1 MDKTWKLKRTNNV
14 SHHIQCLTRYNAIYN
29 DPKKL
34 LENYLNKSISLNEI
48 CKKCLKGEISSE
60 FRGILYKIFL
70 HLLPYNETKDNW
82 INNVKNTRQ
91 TYITYK
97 EELIESNQFVLD
109 FIRCED
115 KKGSEQYNVFIEK
128 LSQQECELL
137 DLIKLDVDR
146 TFQELDLFHNKTIK
160 EMLIQ
165 ILYIYSKKHTEPS
178 YCQGM
183 NEILGTLLYAL
194 LPSVTVNN
202 MNSKKQKTNIDILYE
217 EITTDEYFEADLFT
231 IYEELMSRDLRELYA
246 YNEARF
252 RNNKVT
258 INKESLTEEELQ
270 NYDISELSKR
280 INRIFYIF
288 LKKVD
293 EKLCDYLRDKVEP
306 NIFLFRWI
314 LCMLNREISLK
325 NVIWLWDCILAYEFI
340 EFTVNTV
347 EIDKT
352 RLNYLDY
359 ICLGMIIDLKDKLYE
374 EEEGSLLLM
383 NFLQY
388 PNEKNITNVCKLA
401 EEISIK
407 LNEKNLWEDSHLLG

>member
-1 MDKTWKLKRTNNV
+1 
-14 SHHIQCLTRYNAIYN
+14 
-29 DPKKL
+29 
-34 LENYLNKSISLNEI
+34 
-48 CKKCLKGEISSE
+48 
-60 FRGILYKIFL
+60 
-70 HLLPYNETKDNW
+70 
-82 INNVKNTRQ
+82 
-91 TYITYK
+91 
-97 EELIESNQFVLD
+97 
-109 FIRCED
+109 
-115 KKGSEQYNVFIEK
+115 
-128 LSQQECELL
+128 
-137 DLIKLDVDR
+137 
-146 TFQELDLFHNKTIK
+146 
-160 EMLIQ
+160 MLIQ

-202 MNSKKQKTNIDILYE
+202 INSKKQKTNIDILYE

-231 IYEELMSRDLRELYA
+231 IYEELMSRDLRELYT

-258 INKESLTEEELQ
+258 INKENLTEEELQ
-270 NYDISELSKR
+270 NYEISELSKR

-293 EKLCDYLRDKVEP
+293 VKLCEYLRDKVEQ